1 MHDWDQKDRYRKSEH
16 NNFIVAFTFILLLA
30 IVTIAICN

>member
-1 MHDWDQKDRYRKSEH
+1 MHDWDQKDRYRKSDHIE
-16 NNFIVAFTFILLLA
+16 FIVAFIFILLLT